1 MIFKHCDPR
10 PSRAEIDDAEKS
22 TKISAFW
29 GHLSVLLRSNFER
42 KSKIG
47 LKPKKSSVVLLSF
60 DESLHLMLFQSLAQ
74 ECSYIFGIISKVTY

>member
-22 TKISAFW
+22 RKISAFW

-60 DESLHLMLFQSLAQ
+60 DESLHLMLFQSLAK